1 MDTATFLTHEIDQAI
16 DLLGWNAIPV
26 ARLREVFDGEFEL
39 VVLETDFRRAKDL
52 LQAAG
57 VPVAH
62 AS

>member
-16 DLLGWNAIPV
+16 DLLGWNAIPA

-39 VVLETDFRRAKDL
+39 VVLKTDFRRAKDL